1 MERESEGGG
10 GVRFVDTKVNV
21 NAIKNVRNE
30 KPKKRIN
37 EWKKS
42 PKCGSLFEVFNCH
55 LRLK

>member
-1 MERESEGGG
+1 MKSERGEG
-10 GVRFVDTKVNV
+10 RFVDTKVNV
-21 NAIKNVRNE
+21 NAIRNVRNE